1 MMDQTQAQALAAFQ
15 ERIGYRFKNEELLR
29 RSLTHP
35 SLQQDKPRTEN
46 NQRLEFLGDAVLQ
59 LIITE
64 RLHTLYPDEREGDL
78 TRRRATLTRGA
89 FLTGLARDLDVPAVL
104 TVSAAERAVGGHERA
119 AALEDAIE
127 ALVAAIYL
135 DSDWETARTTIL
147 AWFGDIDAQ
156 ISSFEHGSNPKGQ
169 LQELVQPRHGND
181 ALTYRV
187 ARIDGPPHERRFEV
201 EVLILDQVVGR
212 GSGASKKE
220 AEEEAARVALRDWP
234 EKPA

>member
-1 MMDQTQAQALAAFQ
+1 MAEPEQDLAAFQ
-15 ERIGYRFKNEELLR
+15 DRIGYRFRNEALLR
-29 RSLTHP
+29 HSLSHP
-35 SLQQDKPRTEN
+35 SLQQDKLRTDN

-59 LIITE
+59 LIVTE
-64 RLHTLYPDEREGDL
+64 RLHTLYPEEREGDL

-89 FLTGLARDLDVPAVL
+89 FLTGLARDLDVPSVL

-135 DSDWETARTTIL
+135 DSDWETVRRVVL
-147 AWFGDIDAQ
+147 AWFGDVDAQ
-156 ISSFEHGSNPKGQ
+156 IGTFEHGSNPKGQ

-181 ALTYRV
+181 ALAYRV
-187 ARIDGPPHERRFEV
+187 VKIDGPPHERRFEV
-201 EVLILDQVVGR
+201 EVAICEQVVGR